1 MFKFL
6 KSLSRFGENK
16 KTKSN
21 KFLNVIRTTD
31 PELAK
36 AFDDWEV
43 DFLKLMD
50 NTRKI
55 YIKHGMDT
63 TELDKLVS
71 KYRGY

>member
-6 KSLSRFGENK
+6 NSLLRSGVSSS
-16 KTKSN
+16 TKSK
-21 KFLNVIRTTD
+21 KFLDEIRTTD
-31 PELAK
+31 PELAN
-36 AFDDWEV
+36 AFDDWED

-55 YIKHGMDT
+55 YVKHGRDT
-63 TELDKLVS
+63 TELDKLVK